1 MATLAYSRRALD
13 DLLRLTA
20 FLYKD
25 DAQSG
30 LVTIGLIQEA
40 LAILKD
46 HPLVG
51 HKAGAGP
58 VRELVISRGRS
69 GYLAQYAYDPE
80 ANVVLVLAIRHQR
93 EAGYEET

>member
-20 FLYKD
+20 FLYKED
-25 DAQSG
+25 PQTG
-30 LVTIGLIQEA
+30 LTTIGLIQEA

-51 HKAGAGP
+51 SKARSGP
-58 VRELVISRGRS
+58 ARELVISRGRS
-69 GYLAQYAYDPE
+69 GYLAQYVYDPE

-93 EAGYEET
+93 EAGYQEA